1 MDAKVTLSFN
11 ADVIESAKQ
20 LADDLDISLS
30 RLTEILLQKALEH
43 GRPVSIEELPI
54 STWVQAVAE
63 DSATYIT
70 KAKSRAQ
77 LKKEFFEGR
86 R

>member
-1 MDAKVTLSFN
+1 MDAKVTLSFD
-11 ADVIESAKQ
+11 AEVIDRAKQ

-30 RLTEILLQKALEH
+30 RLTEILLRKALEH

-54 STWVQAVAE
+54 SSWVNAVADE
-63 DSATYIT
+63 GATYIT
-70 KAKSRAQ
+70 KSKSRAQ

-86 R
+86 K